1 MGKKISDLIPI
12 LSKITRP
19 VAAIK
24 SLRFA
29 SLSFFNPKKTSWGHL
44 GPVAYESYLHM
55 CIRKESFSPETVCIP
70 EEYCFT

>member
-1 MGKKISDLIPI
+1 MDYLIQI

-29 SLSFFNPKKTSWGHL
+29 LFTQIRRFQTVTPVWIHQWLQNDAKSLK
-44 GPVAYESYLHM
+44 
-55 CIRKESFSPETVCIP
+55 
-70 EEYCFT
+70 

>member
-1 MGKKISDLIPI
+1 MGKNIYDLNPI

-29 SLSFFNPKKTSWGHL
+29 LLNIKRNIHASNT
-44 GPVAYESYLHM
+44 
-55 CIRKESFSPETVCIP
+55 CIVVF
-70 EEYCFT
+70 